1 MKARH
6 MSLRFETMLFAAL
19 ATVTT
24 VTLGTL
30 LHAAFNIQVIA

>member
-1 MKARH
+1 MKSRYL
-6 MSLRFETMLFAAL
+6 SLRFETMVFAAL

>member
-1 MKARH
+1 MKARYRI
-6 MSLRFETMLFAAL
+6 MRFETAVFAAL

-24 VTLGTL
+24 VTMGTL